1 MGVSVMGVP
10 IGFVLDEE
18 IQAVPAG
25 FVVDGEEQPEPIS
38 VSETPLDVPAGEAPE
53 ELGFIE
59 QLGQLMPSGAEQARI
74 MRQEIAE
81 PAAAIATG
89 IPATIASGL
98 TGALAAPL
106 VGMEKAEEV
115 LKGTQ
120 EALTYEPKTE
130 AGIESLQTV
139 GDLMQ
144 KGIDIANLPISGLAG
159 LADLISGQSAEQA
172 GETIKSV
179 QEIGLPKTAG
189 MQTLEATGDPLL
201 AAATEMTPALIG
213 SFFPIK
219 NIVGKNT
226 TLKQKVAEKIK
237 AGETDKPLA
246 NYMVSGAGKLKAD
259 PLAKE
264 SIKQGFDQSV
274 IAAVKGS
281 TKADKI
287 KMSEMVDV
295 MKKGKENALFAMKN
309 RPSDI
314 AGNSLLE
321 RINHV
326 KTVNRT
332 AGKQVDDAAKALKG
346 KQVNFDQPINNFM
359 DSLDEMGVRI
369 KELKPDFR
377 GSDIEGLA
385 GPEAAIKNIVK
396 RLSSGKRGATPDAH
410 ELHRMKRYIDE
421 IVTYGKE
428 GEGLKGKTERIL
440 KSLRRDLDDTLDSN
454 FPDYNTANTT
464 YADTVGA
471 LDAFQDVAG
480 KKMDLFGVNADK
492 ATGTLLRRMMSNAQS
507 RVNLVDAVD
516 TLESISKKYGG
527 TFTDDISSQML
538 FVDELDNVF
547 GPVARTSLAGETAKG
562 IRKGAEAITGQR
574 TIGGT
579 ALEIGAAGI
588 EKLRGINE
596 EGAFNAIS
604 ELLKRDIQ

>member
-1 MGVSVMGVP
+1 
-10 IGFVLDEE
+10 
-18 IQAVPAG
+18 
-25 FVVDGEEQPEPIS
+25 
-38 VSETPLDVPAGEAPE
+38 
-53 ELGFIE
+53 
-59 QLGQLMPSGAEQARI
+59 
-74 MRQEIAE
+74 
-81 PAAAIATG
+81 
-89 IPATIASGL
+89 
-98 TGALAAPL
+98 
-106 VGMEKAEEV
+106 
-115 LKGTQ
+115 
-120 EALTYEPKTE
+120 
-130 AGIESLQTV
+130 
-139 GDLMQ
+139 
-144 KGIDIANLPISGLAG
+144 
-159 LADLISGQSAEQA
+159 
-172 GETIKSV
+172 
-179 QEIGLPKTAG
+179 
-189 MQTLEATGDPLL
+189 
-201 AAATEMTPALIG
+201 
-213 SFFPIK
+213 
-219 NIVGKNT
+219 
-226 TLKQKVAEKIK
+226 
-237 AGETDKPLA
+237 
-246 NYMVSGAGKLKAD
+246 
-259 PLAKE
+259 
-264 SIKQGFDQSV
+264 
-274 IAAVKGS
+274 
-281 TKADKI
+281 
-287 KMSEMVDV
+287 
-295 MKKGKENALFAMKN
+295 
-309 RPSDI
+309 
-314 AGNSLLE
+314 
-321 RINHV
+321 
-326 KTVNRT
+326 
-332 AGKQVDDAAKALKG
+332 
-346 KQVNFDQPINNFM
+346 M

-527 TFTDDISSQML
+527 QFTDDISSQML

-547 GPVARTSLAGETAKG
+547 GSVARTSLAGETAKG